1 MTKTETET
9 QKSMEATLLN
19 EKGQEVGKVG
29 LRGDVFGLKPR
40 PQFLHEAVTAILANR
55 RQWDANT
62 KTRDEVS
69 GGGKKPWKQKHTGR
83 ARAGSSRSPLWRHGG
98 VTFGPRAGKVR
109 VELPRSKSR
118 LALAQALS
126 SRFQDGNLVFIDSLS
141 CEDGRTKSAAA
152 VLKSLGCSSR
162 TIVVL
167 DRPNEMVTRA
177 FRNIPGVAV
186 VLPGDLNAYSALNC
200 RKLVITKAALE
211 ALLSRWN

>member
-1 MTKTETET
+1 
-9 QKSMEATLLN
+9 MEAALLN
-19 EKGQEVGKVG
+19 VKGEEVGKVS
-29 LRGDVFGLKPR
+29 LREDVFGLTPR

-55 RQWDANT
+55 RTWSANT

-109 VELPRSKSR
+109 VELPRGKSR

-126 SRFQDGNLVFIDSLS
+126 ARLKDGRLVFVDAIA
-141 CEDGRTKSAAA
+141 CEDGRTKTAAA
-152 VLKSLGCSSR
+152 LLKTLGCPAK
-162 TIVVL
+162 TVLVL

-177 FRNIPGVAV
+177 FRNIPSVAV
-186 VLPGDLNAYSALNC
+186 VLPGDLNVYAAMNC
-200 RKLVITKAALE
+200 RKLVVTKAALE